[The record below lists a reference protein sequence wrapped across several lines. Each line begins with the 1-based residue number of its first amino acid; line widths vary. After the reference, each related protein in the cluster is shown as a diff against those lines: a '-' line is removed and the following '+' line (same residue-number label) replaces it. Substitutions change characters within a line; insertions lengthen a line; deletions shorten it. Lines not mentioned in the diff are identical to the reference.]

1 MTICACAMD
10 HRPSRPFDGA
20 QASEIPWR
28 GKASMPGHQA
38 ALSLGGDLD
47 CTAVNRPQLRHGIHQ
62 NTIGARLGGG
72 SNGPA

>member
-1 MTICACAMD
+1 MARC
-10 HRPSRPFDGA
+10 PSPPAAFDGA
-20 QASEIPWR
+20 QASEIPRR
-28 GKASMPGHQA
+28 GKASMLGRQA
-38 ALSLGGDLD
+38 GLSLGGDLD

>member
-1 MTICACAMD
+1 MLG
-10 HRPSRPFDGA
+10 R
-20 QASEIPWR
+20 QA
-28 GKASMPGHQA
+28 G
-38 ALSLGGDLD
+38 LSLGGDLD